1 MNLGGQLYKLQ
12 QIDLEVQEKRQMLND
27 VENSLE
33 DDKTLVAAK
42 SRLATQEQQLAETR
56 KKQKGVEWELED
68 LQEKVKQVNH
78 KLYNGKIRNPKEL
91 LNLENELRSL
101 KDRTRKKE
109 DEVLELMA
117 QVEEIEDRVKISSKE
132 TQNLQQEWQER
143 QETFSHKKT
152 EIEVEIDELEE
163 VRRGLAELIALEN
176 LRLYEQLRSTKG
188 QAVARVERGRCQGCH
203 IALPTS
209 QWQRAKA
216 GELVQCNNCSRIL
229 YME

>member
-91 LNLENELRSL
+91 LNVENELRSL